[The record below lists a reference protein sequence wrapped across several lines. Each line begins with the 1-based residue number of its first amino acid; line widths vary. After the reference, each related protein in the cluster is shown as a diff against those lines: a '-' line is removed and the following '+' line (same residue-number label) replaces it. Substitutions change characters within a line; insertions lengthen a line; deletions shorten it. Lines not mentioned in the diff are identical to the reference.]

1 MIVQLYEIMESVF
14 SHCADALTSCRRN
27 RMDDLPTDAERALC
41 EYERKLR
48 VMPVGGLDLV
58 AIECEVRALTEARGR
73 ELMAAALKRA
83 DTEAPQVEIDG
94 QRWGNR
100 RVQSAEYETLFGT
113 VRVERSIYQLAGR
126 GRVAVP
132 LELRVGMV
140 EGRYTPK
147 MGRVMTRTLA
157 VTTEQE
163 GADLLA
169 ELGTA
174 MVSSSTLSRIPR
186 AMAAR
191 YETRREV
198 LEVALRERDEI
209 PEEAVTLQVAYDGVM
224 VPQDG
229 EHARARGRKTD
240 SPDPPRY
247 EQRYGPMGVDCP
259 AANDG
264 HVGRAWHEA
273 SVGTLAYFDR
283 EGRRLKTV
291 YLGRMPEPLKST
303 LVKELHEELNA
314 ALAERPT
321 FNVVFA
327 SDGAPAHWDALD
339 AMARAIAPVCR
350 GEIVKLV
357 DAFHVAEYVKKAAN
371 AIAGDGTADAAILAA
386 TWRETLKEQ
395 NDGAKTVLRSMR
407 AKKSGVPTQ
416 ARREELA
423 TAIAYLA
430 TQHGLGR
437 TNYAEATTKNYPIGT
452 GITEAAGKTVI
463 GTRMKR
469 AGARFSQHG
478 GQTIL
483 LFRTAILSERF
494 DALHAE
500 LGSTYASTVK
510 MAA

>member
-1 MIVQLYEIMESVF
+1 MKIWSAILPLRRRDHFVQKK
-14 SHCADALTSCRRN
+14 
-27 RMDDLPTDAERALC
+27 RMDDLPTDAERALR

-48 VMPVGGLDLV
+48 TMAVESLDLV
-58 AIECEVRALTEARGR
+58 AIESEVRALTEARGR
-73 ELMAAALKRA
+73 ELVATALKRA
-83 DTEAPQVEIDG
+83 DTNAPEVEIDG

-100 RVQSAEYETLFGT
+100 RIQAAEYETLFGP
-113 VRVERSIYQLAGR
+113 VRVERSIYQRSGR

-132 LELRVGMV
+132 LELHLGMV

-157 VTTEQE
+157 ITTEEE

-209 PEEAVTLQVAYDGVM
+209 PEEAVTLQVACDGGM

-240 SPDPPRY
+240 SPEPPRY
-247 EQRYGPMGVDCP
+247 EHRYGPMGADCP

-273 SVGTLAYFDR
+273 SVGTLAYLDC

-291 YLGRMPEPLKST
+291 YLGRMPEPLKAT
-303 LVKELHEELNA
+303 LVTELHAELNA

-339 AMARAIAPVCR
+339 AMARAIAPMCT
-350 GEIVKLV
+350 GEVVKLV
-357 DAFHVAEYVKKAAN
+357 DFFHVAEYVKKATN
-371 AIAGDGTADAAILAA
+371 AIAGDGTAEAAIMAA
-386 TWRETLKEQ
+386 TWRETLKQ
-395 NDGAKTVLRSMR
+395 QSDGAETVVRSMR
-407 AKKSGVPTQ
+407 AHAPDVPTQ

-423 TAIAYLA
+423 TAISYIA
-430 TQHGLGR
+430 TQHRLGR
-437 TNYAEATTKNYPIGT
+437 MYYAEAKTKKYPIGT
-452 GITEAAGKTVI
+452 GITEAAVKTVI

-478 GQTIL
+478 GQTIM

-500 LGSTYASTVK
+500 LGSTYTATVK
-510 MAA
+510 LAA